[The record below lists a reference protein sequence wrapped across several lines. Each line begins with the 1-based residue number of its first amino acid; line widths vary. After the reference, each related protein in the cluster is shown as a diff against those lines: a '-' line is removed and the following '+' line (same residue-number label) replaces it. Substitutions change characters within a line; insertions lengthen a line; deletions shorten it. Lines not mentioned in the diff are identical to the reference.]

1 MEPVQEKSFINISVI
16 TGAVIAVVSSIT
28 IYGLAL
34 MSISSGSPGVAG
46 LVIGCFLC
54 CGFVILPGLLSSRL
68 YIYDIQKSIEVG
80 KGALIGAVSGLAF
93 GVVFGF
99 MDVIWKL
106 FDVDTASLMVE
117 YYIMV
122 MQNLDMPELND
133 AIDQMRDAQEQASSG
148 IGSILMN
155 IVIVS
160 VINVVSG
167 LSGTAIFSKK
177 FEKNEF

>member
-1 MEPVQEKSFINISVI
+1 
-16 TGAVIAVVSSIT
+16 
-28 IYGLAL
+28 
-34 MSISSGSPGVAG
+34 
-46 LVIGCFLC
+46 
-54 CGFVILPGLLSSRL
+54 
-68 YIYDIQKSIEVG
+68 
-80 KGALIGAVSGLAF
+80 
-93 GVVFGF
+93 
-99 MDVIWKL
+99 
-106 FDVDTASLMVE
+106 MVE